1 MVSFVTQSSSAVIY
15 NMVQICPF
23 CENGVEITQIKS
35 YPDYEQRFFSCGHM
49 AKPIEINT
57 AALNEPTTNVSAT
70 AALVLSRLKQSKK
83 VKIKEKILDG
93 KPCLHFSAEYI
104 RFTIN
109 NEILTIQLLES
120 KFSENISA
128 DNILKQIQSV
138 IQEVKINSAT
148 KDKER
153 EKILSL
159 LEKLND
165 ILVAQPK
172 KSFFQ
177 KKWVFSLATPFIL
190 KIIEIVVTGKKISK
204 TPV

>member
-1 MVSFVTQSSSAVIY
+1 
-15 NMVQICPF
+15 MVQICPF

-49 AKPIEINT
+49 AKPIEIT
-57 AALNEPTTNVSAT
+57 TALNEPTTNVSAT
-70 AALVLSRLKQSKK
+70 ATLVLSRLKQSKK
-83 VKIKEKILDG
+83 VKIKEKIFNR
-93 KPCLHFSAEYI
+93 KPCLHFSAEYV

-109 NEILTIQLLES
+109 NEILNIQLLES

-128 DNILKQIQSV
+128 DNILKQIQSI
-138 IQEVKINSAT
+138 IQEVKINSII

-165 ILVAQPK
+165 ILAAQPK
-172 KSFFQ
+172 KSFFR
-177 KKWVFSLATPFIL
+177 KKWVFSVATPFIL
-190 KIIEIVVTGKKISK
+190 KIIEILAGSKKISK

>member
-1 MVSFVTQSSSAVIY
+1 
-15 NMVQICPF
+15 MVQICPF

-49 AKPIEINT
+49 AKPLEINS

-120 KFSENISA
+120 KFSENISG

-138 IQEVKINSAT
+138 IQEVKNSII

-159 LEKLND
+159 LKKLND

-177 KKWVFSLATPFIL
+177 KKWVFSIATPFIL
-190 KIIEIVVTGKKISK
+190 KIIEILVSGKKISK